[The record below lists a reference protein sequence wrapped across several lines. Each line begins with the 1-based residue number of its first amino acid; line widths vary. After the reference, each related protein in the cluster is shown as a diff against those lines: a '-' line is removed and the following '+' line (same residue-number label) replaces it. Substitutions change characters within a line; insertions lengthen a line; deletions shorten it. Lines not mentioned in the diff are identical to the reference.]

1 MVAKRQ
7 KENYNIKVRKLFLQ
21 TKQKNKAKL
30 IVSRTLSLFFS
41 RGSTHFQPR

>member
-21 TKQKNKAKL
+21 TKQKNKAKVIQKEVDES
-30 IVSRTLSLFFS
+30 IVV
-41 RGSTHFQPR
+41 